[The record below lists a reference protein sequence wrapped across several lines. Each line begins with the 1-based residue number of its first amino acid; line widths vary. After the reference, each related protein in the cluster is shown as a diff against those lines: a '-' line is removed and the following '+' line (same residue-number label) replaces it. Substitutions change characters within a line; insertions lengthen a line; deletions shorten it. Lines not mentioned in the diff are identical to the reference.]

1 MDPLNTPV
9 AFVSLKNG
17 IYIIKIESKAA
28 DPRSLY
34 ELKKARW
41 GDRQERLDFKSTRA
55 SIEVAES

>member
-1 MDPLNTPV
+1 MVNMDPLNTPV

-34 ELKKARW
+34 DLKKARW
-41 GDRQERLDFKSTRA
+41 GIDRSD
-55 SIEVAES
+55 SISNRPGPL